1 MEPWLLF
8 AVLPVVAA
16 LSAFAVMRV
25 KRAVAARE
33 QAQLALREAELRYR
47 TLVEQMPTVTYM
59 DRIDERD
66 PTDVMPHYMSPQ
78 IETLLGYTA
87 EEWLEDPDL
96 WTKVVHPE
104 DRARVVKVGDSARL
118 AGGPFEAE
126 YRMVRRD
133 GEVVWVRE
141 SSVLIGDESGRPRFW
156 QGTYVDATDRK
167 AVENALRES
176 EQQYH
181 GLFEENHAAM
191 LLTDPASGV
200 IVDANPAACE
210 FYGYE
215 RERMLLMRA
224 ADLSTSSEEDVFAE
238 MQRAS
243 AERRAFF
250 EFRHRLASGEVR
262 DVEVYSG
269 PLTVRGRPVLY
280 SLIHDATE
288 RRLAERAL
296 RESERRFR
304 AIFDGAAVG
313 ILRLD
318 LEGRILESNPAFT
331 KLLGFPAEEMRGMPA
346 EAIVHPD
353 DAPSLGIFDELVAG
367 SRDRYEAERRYVRK
381 DGTEIWGHA
390 AVSLVRDEAGSPG
403 FAILMIE
410 DVTARKLA
418 EEELSHRAFH
428 DPLTDL
434 PNRELFIDRLGVA
447 LARVRRGGGELA
459 VLFLDLDRF
468 KEVNDTLGHSAGD
481 RLLVAVAR
489 RVEAGVRPS
498 DTVSRFGGDEFVI
511 LCEDVAGEVGAAQV
525 AERIRETLE
534 RPVMIGD
541 HEVAVNASIGV
552 AMAGKDSNADELLR
566 RADAAMYRAKDLG
579 RDRYEVA
586 TS

>member
-1 MEPWLLF
+1 MEPWLL
-8 AVLPVVAA
+8 LAA
-16 LSAFAVMRV
+16 LPLAAAFSAFAVMRV
-25 KRAVAARE
+25 RRAVAARE
-33 QAQLALREAELRYR
+33 KAQLALRQAELRYR

-59 DRIDERD
+59 DRIDEHD

-78 IETLLGYTA
+78 IETLLGFTA
-87 EEWLEDPDL
+87 EEWLGDPDL
-96 WTKVVHPE
+96 WTKLVHPE
-104 DRARVVKVGDSARL
+104 DRERVARVGDAARL
-118 AGGPFEAE
+118 AGASFEAE

-141 SSVLIGDESGRPRFW
+141 SSVLIRDESGRPTFW
-156 QGTYVDATDRK
+156 QGTMRDVTERRAT
-167 AVENALRES
+167 EEALRES

-191 LLTDPASGV
+191 LLSDPASGV

-215 RERMLLMRA
+215 RERMLLMRM
-224 ADLSTSSEEDVFAE
+224 ADLNTTSDEEVFAE

-262 DVEVYSG
+262 DVEFYSG

-280 SLIHDATE
+280 SLVHDATE
-288 RRLAERAL
+288 RKRAERAL

-331 KLLGFPAEEMRGMPA
+331 KLLGFPATELRGMPA

-353 DAPSLGIFDELVAG
+353 DAPSLAIFDELAAG
-367 SRDRYEAERRYVRK
+367 FRDRYEAERRYVRK
-381 DGTEIWGHA
+381 DGREIWGHA
-390 AVSLVRDEAGSPG
+390 VVSLVRDEAGSPG
-403 FAILMIE
+403 FAIVMIE
-410 DVTARKLA
+410 DVTARKAA
-418 EEELSHRAFH
+418 EVELSHRAFH

-434 PNRELFIDRLGVA
+434 PNRDLFMDRLGVA
-447 LARVRRGGGELA
+447 LARARRGAGELA

-468 KEVNDTLGHSAGD
+468 KDVNDTLGHPAGD

-511 LCEDVAGEVGAAQV
+511 LCEDVAGEIGAAQV

-534 RPVMIGD
+534 RPVLIGD
-541 HEVAVNASIGV
+541 HEVSVNASIGI
-552 AMAGKDSNADELLR
+552 AMAGKAANADELLR
-566 RADAAMYRAKDLG
+566 KADAAMYRAKELG

>member
-1 MEPWLLF
+1 
-8 AVLPVVAA
+8 
-16 LSAFAVMRV
+16 MRV
-25 KRAVAARE
+25 
-33 QAQLALREAELRYR
+33 
-47 TLVEQMPTVTYM
+47 
-59 DRIDERD
+59 
-66 PTDVMPHYMSPQ
+66 
-78 IETLLGYTA
+78 
-87 EEWLEDPDL
+87 
-96 WTKVVHPE
+96 
-104 DRARVVKVGDSARL
+104 
-118 AGGPFEAE
+118 
-126 YRMVRRD
+126 
-133 GEVVWVRE
+133 
-141 SSVLIGDESGRPRFW
+141 
-156 QGTYVDATDRK
+156 
-167 AVENALRES
+167 
-176 EQQYH
+176 
-181 GLFEENHAAM
+181 
-191 LLTDPASGV
+191 
-200 IVDANPAACE
+200 
-210 FYGYE
+210 
-215 RERMLLMRA
+215 
-224 ADLSTSSEEDVFAE
+224 ADLNTTSDDEVFAE

-269 PLTVRGRPVLY
+269 PLTVRGRLVLY
-280 SLIHDATE
+280 SLVHDATE
-288 RRLAERAL
+288 RKQAERAL

-331 KLLGFPAEEMRGMPA
+331 KLLGFPATEIRGMPA

-353 DAPSLGIFDELVAG
+353 DAPSVGIFDELAAG

-381 DGTEIWGHA
+381 DGRAIWGHA

-403 FAILMIE
+403 FAIVMIE
-410 DVTARKLA
+410 DVTARKAA

-434 PNRELFIDRLGVA
+434 PNRDLFMDRLGVA
-447 LARVRRGGGELA
+447 LARARRGAGELA
-459 VLFLDLDRF
+459 ILFLDLDRF

-511 LCEDVAGEVGAAQV
+511 LCEDVAGEIGAAQV
-525 AERIRETLE
+525 AERIREALE
-534 RPVMIGD
+534 RPVLIGD
-541 HEVAVNASIGV
+541 HEVAVNASIGI
-552 AMAGKDSNADELLR
+552 AMSGKAANADELLR
-566 RADAAMYRAKDLG
+566 KADAAMYRAKDLG

>member
-1 MEPWLLF
+1 METWMLF
-8 AVLPVVAA
+8 AALPVAAA
-16 LSAFAVMRV
+16 LSVFAWIRV

-33 QAQLALREAELRYR
+33 QALLALREAELRYR

-59 DRIDERD
+59 DRIDEHD

-87 EEWLEDPDL
+87 AEWLEDPDL
-96 WTKVVHPE
+96 WTKLVHPE
-104 DRARVVKVGDSARL
+104 DRERVVRVGDSARL

-133 GEVVWVRE
+133 GRVVWVHE
-141 SSVLIGDESGRPRFW
+141 SSVLIRDETGSPKFW
-156 QGTYVDATDRK
+156 QGTMIDVSDQK
-167 AVENALRES
+167 AGEEALRDR

-181 GLFEENHAAM
+181 GLFEGNHAVM

-200 IVDANPAACE
+200 IVDTNPAACE

-215 RERMLLMRA
+215 RERMLLMRV
-224 ADLSTSSEEDVFAE
+224 ADLSTSSEEEVFAE

-243 AERRAFF
+243 AEQRAFF
-250 EFRHRLASGEVR
+250 EFRHRLANGEVR

-269 PLTVRGRPVLY
+269 PVTVRGRPVLY
-280 SLIHDATE
+280 SLVHDATE
-288 RRLAERAL
+288 RKRAERAL

-318 LEGRILESNPAFT
+318 LEGRVLESNPAFT
-331 KLLGFPAEEMRGMPA
+331 KLLGFPAAEMLGMPA
-346 EAIVHPD
+346 DAIVHPD
-353 DAPSLGIFDELVAG
+353 DAPSLGIFDELAAG

-381 DGTEIWGHA
+381 DGTEIWGRA

-403 FAILMIE
+403 FAIVMIE

-434 PNRELFIDRLGVA
+434 PNRELFMDRLGVA
-447 LARVRRGGGELA
+447 LARVRRGAGELA

-468 KEVNDTLGHSAGD
+468 KDVNDTLGHSTGD

-511 LCEDVAGEVGAAQV
+511 LCEDVAGEIGAAQV

-534 RPVMIGD
+534 RPVLIGE
-541 HEVAVNASIGV
+541 HEVSVNASIGI
-552 AMAGKDSNADELLR
+552 AMGSKDANAEELLR
-566 RADAAMYRAKDLG
+566 KADAAMYRAKELG